1 MYQKGNGK
9 ASLYLIRKSI
19 FCSFGKN
26 IHENILVP
34 SLVFLFFF
42 HFFGIIH
49 HGFSL
54 MGRLPSCP
62 LLSRPWLWTTY
73 LNKTIF
79 NSFKRNFTCGANVM
93 SLPLPFPFDKNVPYL
108 ILRCPS
114 TSGYGLPPPPCPKP
128 LWEAICIQLA
138 FHLLIIRN

>member
-1 MYQKGNGK
+1 MLQTLTDFLQCPISQRNVDQ
-9 ASLYLIRKSI
+9 
-19 FCSFGKN
+19 SFGRRIVWWQSILCIWGNYPGILIKSTNFSKN
-26 IHENILVP
+26 SPPKNWVP
-34 SLVFLFFF
+34 LSL
-42 HFFGIIH
+42 
-49 HGFSL
+49 
-54 MGRLPSCP
+54 
-62 LLSRPWLWTTY
+62 PWLWTTY